1 MAKSKIVT
9 CKYCKSKISKDTA
22 YVEEYLTDTGTLRN
36 NYYCNEKCYNGKK
49 EEEERKLWL
58 KEIKKENRERIRAIC
73 GLGEKEKNIYFQGT
87 YKSITDSFSQED
99 IYEFIN
105 KYEKDML
112 DILNNID
119 FKTVNSRIKYCL
131 SMLENQLQHY
141 IAENQLD
148 KQEPKEKTE
157 EVKEVEP
164 SFVEDFDIV
173 VNVKKKERRSLEQIL
188 NGEIN
193 NE

>member
-1 MAKSKIVT
+1 MSKVT
-9 CKYCKSKISKDTA
+9 CRYCKNKIDKNTA
-22 YVEEYLTDTGTLRN
+22 FVEEYLNDNLEIKNR
-36 NYYCNEKCYNGKK
+36 YYCSKECFDKKNE
-49 EEEERKLWL
+49 EIVRKQWL
-58 KEIKKENRERIRAIC
+58 KRVKKENREKIRTIC
-73 GLGEKEKNIYFQGT
+73 GLQEKEKNIYFQST
-87 YKSITDSFSQED
+87 YKSITDNFSQED

-148 KQEPKEKTE
+148 EQEPKEKTE

-164 SFVEDFDIV
+164 SFVDEDFDIV
-173 VNVKKKERRSLEQIL
+173 VNVKKKERRDIDDIL
-188 NGEIN
+188 GL
-193 NE
+193 

>member
-9 CKYCKSKISKDTA
+9 CKYCKSKIPKDTA
-22 YVEEYLTDTGTLRN
+22 YVEEYLTDTGILRN
-36 NYYCNEKCYNGKK
+36 NYYCNEECLKEKQNEVKKK
-49 EEEERKLWL
+49 EWL

-73 GLGEKEKNIYFQGT
+73 GLEEKEKNIYFQKI
-87 YKSITDSFSQED
+87 YKAITDSFLEED

-141 IAENQLD
+141 VADRNPVE
-148 KQEPKEKTE
+148 EKTE
-157 EVKEVEP
+157 EVREVEQD
-164 SFVEDFDIV
+164 FVDDFDIV
-173 VNVKKKERRSLEQIL
+173 VNVEKKKHRGIDDIL
-188 NGEIN
+188 GL
-193 NE
+193 

>member
-1 MAKSKIVT
+1 MPKVT
-9 CKYCKSKISKDTA
+9 CRYCKNKIDKKDA
-22 YVEEYLTDTGTLRN
+22 FIEEYLNDNGEIKNRYFCSEECL
-36 NYYCNEKCYNGKK
+36 NEKQNEIKRK
-49 EEEERKLWL
+49 ERE
-58 KEIKKENRERIRAIC
+58 KEIKKENREKIRSIC
-73 GLGEKEKNIYFQGT
+73 NLGEKEKNIYFQST
-87 YKSITDSFSQED
+87 YKSITDNFSQED

-148 KQEPKEKTE
+148 KQESKEKTE

-164 SFVEDFDIV
+164 SFVDEDFDIV
-173 VNVKKKERRSLEQIL
+173 VNVEKKERRNLDDIL
-188 NGEIN
+188 GL
-193 NE
+193 

>member
-1 MAKSKIVT
+1 MSKVT
-9 CKYCKSKISKDTA
+9 CRYCKNKIDKKDA
-22 YVEEYLTDTGTLRN
+22 FIEEYLNDNLEIKNR
-36 NYYCNEKCYNGKK
+36 YYCNKECFDKK
-49 EEEERKLWL
+49 NEEIIRKQWL
-58 KEIKKENRERIRAIC
+58 KQVKKLARDKVRELC
-73 GLGEKEKNIYFQGT
+73 DLKEKEKSIYFSST
-87 YKSITDSFSQED
+87 YKIITDKFED
-99 IYEFIN
+99 ELIYEFIN

-148 KQEPKEKTE
+148 KQESKEKTE

-164 SFVEDFDIV
+164 SFVDEDFDIV
-173 VNVKKKERRSLEQIL
+173 VNVKKKQRRDIDDIL
-188 NGEIN
+188 GL
-193 NE
+193 

>member
-1 MAKSKIVT
+1 MGKSKIVT
-9 CKYCKSKISKDTA
+9 CKYCKSKIPKDTA
-22 YVEEYLTDTGTLRN
+22 YVEEYLTDTGVLRN
-36 NYYCNEKCYNGKK
+36 NYYCSEECLKEKQNEVKKK
-49 EEEERKLWL
+49 EWL
-58 KEIKKENRERIRAIC
+58 KEIKKENRERIRGIC
-73 GLGEKEKNIYFQGT
+73 GLEEKEKNIYFQST
-87 YKSITDSFSQED
+87 YKSITDNFSQED

-164 SFVEDFDIV
+164 SFVDDFDIV
-173 VNVKKKERRSLEQIL
+173 VNVKKKEPRDIDDIL
-188 NGEIN
+188 GL
-193 NE
+193 

>member
-1 MAKSKIVT
+1 MAKSKTVT
-9 CKYCKSKISKDTA
+9 CRFCKSKIPKDTA
-22 YVEEYLTDTGTLRN
+22 YVEEYLTNSGVLRN
-36 NYYCNEKCYNGKK
+36 NYYCSEECLNEKQNEIKRK
-49 EEEERKLWL
+49 EWG

-73 GLGEKEKNIYFQGT
+73 NLGEKEKNIYFQST
-87 YKSITDSFSQED
+87 YKSITDNFSQED

-141 IAENQLD
+141 LLEKEQ
-148 KQEPKEKTE
+148 PKVEEKKVIVETE
-157 EVKEVEP
+157 ID
-164 SFVEDFDIV
+164 DFDIV
-173 VNVKKKERRSLEQIL
+173 VNVKKKVHRDIDDIL
-188 NGEIN
+188 GL
-193 NE
+193 

>member
-1 MAKSKIVT
+1 MPKVT
-9 CKYCKSKISKDTA
+9 CRYCKNKIDKKDA
-22 YVEEYLTDTGTLRN
+22 FIEEYLNDNGEIKNR
-36 NYYCNEKCYNGKK
+36 YFCSEECYNEKQK
-49 EEEERKLWL
+49 EEERKLWL
-58 KEIKKENRERIRAIC
+58 KEIKKENREKIRSIC
-73 GLGEKEKNIYFQGT
+73 NLNEKEKNIYFQST
-87 YKSITDSFSQED
+87 YKSITDNFSQED

-148 KQEPKEKTE
+148 KQESKEKTE

-164 SFVEDFDIV
+164 SFADEDFDIV
-173 VNVKKKERRSLEQIL
+173 VNVKKKAPRDIDDIL
-188 NGEIN
+188 GL
-193 NE
+193 